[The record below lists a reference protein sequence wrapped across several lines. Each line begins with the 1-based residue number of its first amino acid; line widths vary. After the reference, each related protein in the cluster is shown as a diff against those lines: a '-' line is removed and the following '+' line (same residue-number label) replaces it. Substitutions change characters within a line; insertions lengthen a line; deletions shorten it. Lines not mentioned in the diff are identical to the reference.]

1 MERELDIAYVS
12 TAAAYAVTDAIL
24 TDAEMML
31 LLILPLLDKLQL
43 DFVSTN
49 ALDINGPLG

>member
-1 MERELDIAYVS
+1 MDIAYVS